1 MYTVEEF
8 DREKTKVL
16 KYVLYKKRSENE
28 IRQKFSKNIE
38 ENLLEDIIDY
48 LKEAKY
54 IDDKEKNQ
62 KTVNNFIALKN
73 LSIREIEYK
82 LYSKGIKKQ
91 DIEDYIHKNRE
102 ELNEYEIKSA
112 RNIVNKKVTSLEIE
126 EIKKYLTKKGYKKDN
141 VNTALEDIE

>member
-28 IRQKFSKNIE
+28 IRRKFENEIEQK
-38 ENLLEDIIDY
+38 LLEDIIEY

-54 IDDKEKNQ
+54 IDDKEYIR

-73 LSIREIEYK
+73 LSIREIEHK
-82 LYSKGIKKQ
+82 LYSKGIKKE
-91 DIEDYIHKNRE
+91 DIEDYIYTNQE
-102 ELNEYEIKSA
+102 ELNAYEIKSA
-112 RNIVNKKVTSLEIE
+112 KNITNKKKSALEIE
-126 EIKKYLTKKGYKKDN
+126 EIKQYLLKKGYKMEN
-141 VNTALEDIE
+141 IHTALEDI

>member
-28 IRQKFSKNIE
+28 IRRKFENEIE
-38 ENLLEDIIDY
+38 QNLLEDIIEY

-54 IDDKEKNQ
+54 IDDKEYIR

-73 LSIREIEYK
+73 LSIREIEHK
-82 LYSKGIKKQ
+82 LYSKGIKKE
-91 DIEDYIHKNRE
+91 DIEDYIYTNQE
-102 ELNEYEIKSA
+102 ELNAYEIKSA
-112 RNIVNKKVTSLEIE
+112 KNITNKKKSGKEIE
-126 EIKKYLTKKGYKKDN
+126 EIKQYLLKKGYKMEN
-141 VNTALEDIE
+141 IHTALEDI

>member
-1 MYTVEEF
+1 M
-8 DREKTKVL
+8 
-16 KYVLYKKRSENE
+16 
-28 IRQKFSKNIE
+28 
-38 ENLLEDIIDY
+38 LEDIIDY

-54 IDDKEKNQ
+54 IDDKEYIR